1 VYEGERS
8 MTEDNHLLGK
18 FELLNLPKLPRG
30 EPKIEV
36 TFDVDGSG
44 ILQVSAVETNSGVIN
59 NITIN
64 NDKGRLNEEEVV
76 RMVEEANTYK
86 TEEQKQADKEVAK
99 LAFERILSKA
109 EQVLINNK
117 STLSEQDELK
127 LKKCIEDARDWMSNN
142 LQARSEDIKRMQVKV
157 EIDLMPILEKSES
170 VAGTSA
176 NLPAVQQGGPEIED
190 LD

>member
-1 VYEGERS
+1 
-8 MTEDNHLLGK
+8 
-18 FELLNLPKLPRG
+18 
-30 EPKIEV
+30 
-36 TFDVDGSG
+36 
-44 ILQVSAVETNSGVIN
+44 
-59 NITIN
+59 
-64 NDKGRLNEEEVV
+64 
-76 RMVEEANTYK
+76 MVEEANTYK

-142 LQARSEDIKRMQVKV
+142 LQAGSEDIKRMQVKV
-157 EIDLMPILEKSES
+157 EIDLMPIFEKSES

>member
-1 VYEGERS
+1 MV
-8 MTEDNHLLGK
+8 LK
-18 FELLNLPKLPRG
+18 Q
-30 EPKIEV
+30 IA
-36 TFDVDGSG
+36 
-44 ILQVSAVETNSGVIN
+44 Q
-59 NITIN
+59 
-64 NDKGRLNEEEVV
+64 GRLNEEEVV

-99 LAFERILSKA
+99 FSFERILSKA

-117 STLSEQDELK
+117 STLSKQDKLK

-142 LQARSEDIKRMQVKV
+142 LLAGSEDIKKMQIKF

>member
-1 VYEGERS
+1 MV
-8 MTEDNHLLGK
+8 LK
-18 FELLNLPKLPRG
+18 Q
-30 EPKIEV
+30 IA
-36 TFDVDGSG
+36 
-44 ILQVSAVETNSGVIN
+44 Q
-59 NITIN
+59 
-64 NDKGRLNEEEVV
+64 GRLNEEEVV

-142 LQARSEDIKRMQVKV
+142 LQAGSEDIKRMQVKV
-157 EIDLMPILEKSES
+157 EIDLMPIFEKSES